1 MKLIG
6 KHAEKALQYHTTYAY
21 IGAGLALCA
30 YFFNFISSTI
40 SALFVIATIILIC
53 SKSMYLDKNIAINNF
68 SKRIFN
74 PGYNLSG
81 VVAEYNIIETE
92 LNIKQNVITFGGY
105 YPFLGAGRRAR
116 NWNFSIDSSK
126 TSKKPDDGKPN
137 LPSEISTGELY
148 NAVQGGINKKC
159 LPNISHDY
167 ILYADGNE
175 VDKSKKLLPN
185 RVGEPI
191 DNLELSDLIQEGH
204 SSLYNDWR
212 TYFCLQYHD
221 KLRSTLFST
230 FLRFSKVGTDI
241 FAECSFYILP
251 PIDENKYNI
260 DRLALNDDL
269 LIIKTGLFTLVSVS
283 VALLMMSSDGFSGIP
298 PFILLILTLYPLFI
312 IFKGRFRE
320 FFEKKN
326 MKKKIERGEPH
337 NYGAISTF
345 REAIASPNYK
355 NYFSAQDIIMVQNS
369 IEQAIIYSVA
379 DLLDSKGID
388 SSFLRKE
395 MIAYV
400 NQGIMMFGG
409 KIEADQ
415 IATGIGAQSIKQI
428 KDQVQKLNPIHAEAK

>member
-1 MKLIG
+1 
-6 KHAEKALQYHTTYAY
+6 
-21 IGAGLALCA
+21 
-30 YFFNFISSTI
+30 
-40 SALFVIATIILIC
+40 
-53 SKSMYLDKNIAINNF
+53 
-68 SKRIFN
+68 
-74 PGYNLSG
+74 
-81 VVAEYNIIETE
+81 
-92 LNIKQNVITFGGY
+92 
-105 YPFLGAGRRAR
+105 
-116 NWNFSIDSSK
+116 
-126 TSKKPDDGKPN
+126 
-137 LPSEISTGELY
+137 
-148 NAVQGGINKKC
+148 
-159 LPNISHDY
+159 
-167 ILYADGNE
+167 
-175 VDKSKKLLPN
+175 
-185 RVGEPI
+185 
-191 DNLELSDLIQEGH
+191 
-204 SSLYNDWR
+204 
-212 TYFCLQYHD
+212 
-221 KLRSTLFST
+221 
-230 FLRFSKVGTDI
+230 VGTDI